1 MLPNEMS
8 NICREELE
16 KILDKPNTRL
26 AALNIEIA
34 YTNSMI
40 SVLMSRLES
49 LELKRREL
57 IEEVLK

>member
-1 MLPNEMS
+1 MLPNDMA

-16 KILDKPNTRL
+16 ILDQPNTRL

-49 LELKRREL
+49 LEMKRREL